1 LHTVLD
7 PLNSH
12 SYKKFKVQYDK
23 KIPNQELGN
32 ELSEAKSEHMK
43 IAAFLKL

>member
-1 LHTVLD
+1 MCTVLD

-23 KIPNQELGN
+23 KIPDQELDN
-32 ELSEAKSEHMK
+32 ELSKAKSEHIK
-43 IAAFLKL
+43 IAAYLKL